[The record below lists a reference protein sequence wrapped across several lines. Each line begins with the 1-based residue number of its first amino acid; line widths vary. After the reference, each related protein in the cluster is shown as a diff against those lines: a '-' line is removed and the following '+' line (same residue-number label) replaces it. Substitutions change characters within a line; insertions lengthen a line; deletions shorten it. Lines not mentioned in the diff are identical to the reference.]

1 MLSLINPT
9 TLTGHIG
16 VAESNVHFSFSGE
29 SNFETIAGNNIKII
43 FIDKYV

>member
-29 SNFETIAGNNIKII
+29 SNFETIGNNIKII